1 MKSIVYNSNSH
12 INKNRKTQWKSL
24 KSIYQDHLDKPETP
38 TPINLTN
45 RFESLHVTEEN
56 SAPENKNNYAT
67 PKYTIPNDKPKSC
80 HNLWHISEQ
89 AHPPII
95 HKKSVNDANLR
106 PPVVINSYF
115 KNDKILDKL
124 KKSL

>member
-1 MKSIVYNSNSH
+1 MEFKDDINKKLEHKSIPERDENEILCERVVLLKKENNCLKKRNLKSIVYNSNSH

-80 HNLWHISEQ
+80 HNL
-89 AHPPII
+89 
-95 HKKSVNDANLR
+95 
-106 PPVVINSYF
+106 
-115 KNDKILDKL
+115 
-124 KKSL
+124 